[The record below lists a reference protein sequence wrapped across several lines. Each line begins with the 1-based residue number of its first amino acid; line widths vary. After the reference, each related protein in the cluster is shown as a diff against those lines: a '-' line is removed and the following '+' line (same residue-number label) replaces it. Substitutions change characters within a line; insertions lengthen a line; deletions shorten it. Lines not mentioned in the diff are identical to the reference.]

1 MILIITL
8 MCVLFLFL
16 ISSSCIESFNDTE
29 VPYVLTTNEIKK
41 SDIGHRGVFASKD
54 YKAGETLEVC
64 PCIKHPYNILEGKIQ
79 DYIFDFDE
87 DNVLI
92 AFGYCSMYN
101 HVDNPNAEWEVL
113 NENQLMIKA
122 IKDIKKDE
130 EIFVSYG
137 DDYWTSRRN
146 ATKNNI

>member
-1 MILIITL
+1 MK
-8 MCVLFLFL
+8 
-16 ISSSCIESFNDTE
+16 
-29 VPYVLTTNEIKK
+29 IKK
-41 SDIGHRGVFASKD
+41 FFEFKV
-54 YKAGETLEVC
+54 ENVL
-64 PCIKHPYNILEGKIQ
+64 
-79 DYIFDFDE
+79 YIFDFDE

-113 NENQLMIKA
+113 NENQLMIKS